1 MKNILI
7 IEDNLEVRENT
18 AEILELAGYKVFTA
32 ENGKIGVEVAQD
44 EKPDLIVCDIMMPVL
59 DGYGVLHLLNKNPE
73 TAVIPFIFL
82 TAKAEKS
89 DYQKGM
95 EMGADGYIAKPFDDT
110 ELLNAIETRL
120 KKAEILKQSFSQDQK
135 GVNEFITS
143 VNSTSNIKLLSDTYE
158 VVKYKRKHNLYSEE
172 SYPRYLYFVK
182 SGKVKTFKI
191 NEEGKELIIEI
202 GSEGNF
208 IGYTPILEGTNYK
221 ESAEILEDAE
231 LMIIP
236 REDFVKLISYDSQI
250 AGQFI
255 KMLAKNVHEKEE
267 RLLSLAYNSVRK
279 RVASG
284 LIEIFDKFKSQMQG
298 DTRIKISRDDLA
310 RIVGTATESL
320 IRTLSDF
327 KSEKLIDIESG
338 KIILL
343 QENKLRNLSN

>member
-32 ENGKIGVEVAQD
+32 ENGKIGVEVALD

-120 KKAEILKQSFSQDQK
+120 KKAEILKQTFSQDQS
-135 GVNEFITS
+135 GLNEFISS
-143 VNSTSNIKLLSDTYE
+143 VNSNTNIKLLSDTYE
-158 VVKYKRKHNLYSEE
+158 VVRYKRKHSLYSEE
-172 SYPRYLYFVK
+172 SYPRHLYFIK

-191 NEEGKELIIEI
+191 NEDGKELIIEI
-202 GSEGNF
+202 GSDGNF
-208 IGYTPILEGTNYK
+208 IGYTPILEGTNYN

-231 LMIIP
+231 LMVIP

-255 KMLAKNVHEKEE
+255 KMLARNVHEKEE

-284 LIEIFDKFKSQMQG
+284 LIEIFDKFKAQMQG
-298 DTRIKISRDDLA
+298 DTRLKISRDDLA

>member
-7 IEDNLEVRENT
+7 IEDNLEVRENI

-32 ENGKIGVEVAQD
+32 ENGKVGVEVAMD

-59 DGYGVLHLLNKNPE
+59 DGYGVLHLLSKNPE

-120 KKAEILKQSFSQDQK
+120 KKTEILKKSFSHDQS
-135 GVNEFITS
+135 GLNDFIAT
-143 VNSTSNIKLLSDTYE
+143 VNSNSNIKLLSDNYE
-158 VVKYKRKHNLYSEE
+158 VVKYKRKHSLYSEGA
-172 SYPRYLYFVK
+172 YPRYLYFIK
-182 SGKVKTFKI
+182 SGKIKTFKI
-191 NEEGKELIIEI
+191 NEGGKELIIEI
-202 GSEGNF
+202 GSDGNF
-208 IGYTPILEGTNYK
+208 IGYTPILEGSNYN
-221 ESAEILEDAE
+221 ESAEVLEDAE
-231 LMIIP
+231 LMVIP
-236 REDFVKLISYDSQI
+236 REDFLKLINYDSHI

-255 KMLAKNVHEKEE
+255 KLLAKNVHEKEE

-284 LIEIFDKFKSQMQG
+284 LIEIFDKFKTQMQD
-298 DTRIKISRDDLA
+298 DTRLKISRDDLA

-320 IRTLSDF
+320 IRSLSDF

>member
-32 ENGKIGVEVAQD
+32 ENGKIGVEVAID

-59 DGYGVLHLLNKNPE
+59 DGYGVLHLLSKNPD

-120 KKAEILKQSFSQDQK
+120 KKAEILKQTFSQDHV
-135 GVNEFITS
+135 GVTDFIDS
-143 VNSTSNIKLLSDTYE
+143 VNSNTNIKLLSDRYE
-158 VVKYKRKHNLYSEE
+158 IVRYKKKHILYSEGAH
-172 SYPRYLYFVK
+172 PRNLFFVK
-182 SGKVKTFKI
+182 SGKIKTLKI
-191 NEEGKELIIEI
+191 NEDGKELIIEI
-202 GSEGNF
+202 SSNGDF
-208 IGYTPILEGTNYK
+208 VGYTPILEDTPYK
-221 ESAEILEDAE
+221 DSAEVLEDVE

-236 REDFVKLISYDSQI
+236 REDFVKLITYDSQV

-255 KMLAKNVHEKEE
+255 KLLAKNIHEKED

-284 LIEIFDKFKSQMQG
+284 LIEISDKFKSQLQE

-338 KIILL
+338 KILLL

>member
-32 ENGKIGVEVAQD
+32 ENGKIGVEVAID

-59 DGYGVLHLLNKNPE
+59 DGYGVLHLLSKNPE
-73 TAVIPFIFL
+73 TTTIPFIFL

-95 EMGADGYIAKPFDDT
+95 EMGADGYISKPFDDT

-120 KKAEILKQSFSQDQK
+120 KKSEILRQTFSHDHA
-135 GVNEFITS
+135 GMNEFIDS
-143 VNSTSNIKLLSDTYE
+143 VKSSTNIKLLSDSYE
-158 VVKYKRKHNLYSEE
+158 VVRFKKKHVLYSEE
-172 SYPRYLYFVK
+172 GYPRNLFFVK
-182 SGKVKTFKI
+182 SGKVKTYKI
-191 NEEGKELIIEI
+191 NEDGKELIIEI
-202 GSEGNF
+202 NGTGDF
-208 IGYTPILEGTNYK
+208 VGYTPILEDTIYK
-221 ESAEILEDAE
+221 DAAEILEDAE

-236 REDFVKLISYDSQI
+236 REDFVKLISYDSQV

-255 KMLAKNVHEKEE
+255 KLLAKNVREKED

-284 LIEIFDKFKSQMQG
+284 LMEIFDKFKSQMQE

-310 RIVGTATESL
+310 RIVGTATDSL

-327 KSEKLIDIESG
+327 KSKKLIDIESG
-338 KIILL
+338 KILIL
-343 QENKLRNLSN
+343 ENDKLRNLSN

>member
-32 ENGKIGVEVAQD
+32 ENGKVGVEVAID

-59 DGYGVLHLLNKNPE
+59 DGYGVLHLLGKNPD
-73 TAVIPFIFL
+73 TATIPFIFL

-95 EMGADGYIAKPFDDT
+95 EMGADGYISKPFDDT

-120 KKAEILKQSFSQDQK
+120 KKSEMLKQAFSHGQMAM
-135 GVNEFITS
+135 NEFIDS
-143 VNSTSNIKLLSDTYE
+143 VKSSTNIKLLSDSYE
-158 VVKYKRKHNLYSEE
+158 VAKFKKKHVLYTEE
-172 SYPRYLYFVK
+172 GYPHNLYFVK
-182 SGKVKTFKI
+182 SGKVKTYKI

-202 GSEGNF
+202 SSTGDF
-208 IGYTPILEGTNYK
+208 VGYTPILEETLYK
-221 ESAEILEDAE
+221 ETAEILEDAE
-231 LMIIP
+231 LMAIP
-236 REDFVKLISYDSQI
+236 REDFVKLISYDSQV

-255 KMLAKNVHEKEE
+255 KLLAKNIHEKED

-284 LIEIFDKFKSQMQG
+284 LIEISDKFKNQAQG
-298 DTRIKISRDDLA
+298 DARIKISRDDLA

-338 KIILL
+338 KILIL
-343 QENKLRNLSN
+343 QEARLRNLSN

>member
-32 ENGKIGVEVAQD
+32 ENGKVGVEVAQD

-59 DGYGVLHLLNKNPE
+59 DGYGVLHLLGKNPE

-95 EMGADGYIAKPFDDT
+95 EMGADGYITKPFDDT

-120 KKAEILKQSFSQDQK
+120 KKAEILKQTFSQDQA
-135 GVNEFITS
+135 GLNEFITS
-143 VNSTSNIKLLSDTYE
+143 VNANTNIKLLSDTYE
-158 VVKYKRKHNLYSEE
+158 VVKYKRKHSLYSEGAH
-172 SYPRYLYFVK
+172 PRYLYFIK
-182 SGKVKTFKI
+182 SGKIKTFKI

-208 IGYTPILEGTNYK
+208 IGYSPILEGSNYN
-221 ESAEILEDAE
+221 ESAEVLEDAE
-231 LMIIP
+231 LMVIP
-236 REDFVKLISYDSQI
+236 REDFLKLINYDSQI

-255 KMLAKNVHEKEE
+255 KLLARNVHEKEE

-284 LIEIFDKFKSQMQG
+284 LIEIFDKFKARMQE
-298 DTRIKISRDDLA
+298 DARLKISRDDLA

-338 KIILL
+338 KIVLL

>member
-32 ENGKIGVEVAQD
+32 ENGKIGVEVAID

-59 DGYGVLHLLNKNPE
+59 DGYGVLHLLSKNPE
-73 TAVIPFIFL
+73 TTTIPFIFL

-95 EMGADGYIAKPFDDT
+95 EMGADGYISKPFDDT

-120 KKAEILKQSFSQDQK
+120 KKSEILRQTFSQDQT
-135 GVNEFITS
+135 GVNDFINS
-143 VNSTSNIKLLSDTYE
+143 VKSNTNIKLLSDTYE
-158 VVKYKRKHNLYSEE
+158 VAKFKKKHVLYSEDG
-172 SYPRYLYFVK
+172 YPRNLYFVR
-182 SGKVKTFKI
+182 SGKIKTYKI
-191 NEEGKELIIEI
+191 NEDGKELIIEI
-202 GSEGNF
+202 SSTGDF
-208 IGYTPILEGTNYK
+208 VGYTPILEDTVYK
-221 ESAEILEDAE
+221 DASEVLEDAE
-231 LMIIP
+231 VMIIP
-236 REDFVKLISYDSQI
+236 REDFVKLISYDSQV

-255 KMLAKNVHEKEE
+255 KLLAKNVHEKED

-284 LIEIFDKFKSQMQG
+284 LIEIFDKFKSQMQE

-338 KIILL
+338 KILILKDD
-343 QENKLRNLSN
+343 KLRNLSN

>member
-7 IEDNLEVRENT
+7 IEDNFEVRENT

-32 ENGKIGVEVAQD
+32 ENGKLGVEVAVD

-59 DGYGVLHLLNKNPE
+59 DGYGVLHLLSKNPE
-73 TAVIPFIFL
+73 TATIPFIFL

-120 KKAEILKQSFSQDQK
+120 KKSELLRQTFSQDTA
-135 GVNEFITS
+135 GVNNFLNS
-143 VNSTSNIKLLSDTYE
+143 VKSNTGIKLLQDSYE
-158 VVKYKRKHNLYSEE
+158 VSKYKKKHSLYSEG
-172 SYPRYLYFVK
+172 SYPRNLFFVK
-182 SGKVKTFKI
+182 SGKIKTYKI
-191 NEEGKELIIEI
+191 NEDGKELIIEI
-202 GSEGNF
+202 SSSGDF
-208 IGYTPILEGTNYK
+208 VGYTPILEETSYK
-221 ESAEILEDAE
+221 DSAEVLEDAE

-236 REDFVKLISYDSQI
+236 REDFAKLISYDSQVSS
-250 AGQFI
+250 QFI
-255 KMLAKNVHEKEE
+255 KLLAKNVHEKEE

-284 LIEIFDKFKSQMQG
+284 LIEINDKFKGQASG
-298 DTRIKISRDDLA
+298 DGRIKISRDDLA

-327 KSEKLIDIESG
+327 KGEKLIDIESG
-338 KIILL
+338 KILL
-343 QENKLRNLSN
+343 LKEEKLRHLSN

>member
-1 MKNILI
+1 M
-7 IEDNLEVRENT
+7 EVRENT

-32 ENGKIGVEVAQD
+32 ENGKIGVEVAID

-59 DGYGVLHLLNKNPE
+59 DGYGVLHLLSKNPE
-73 TAVIPFIFL
+73 TTTIPFIFL

-95 EMGADGYIAKPFDDT
+95 EMGADGYISKPFDDT

-120 KKAEILKQSFSQDQK
+120 KKSEILRQTFSQDQT
-135 GVNEFITS
+135 GVNDFINS
-143 VNSTSNIKLLSDTYE
+143 VKSNTNIKLLSDTYE
-158 VVKYKRKHNLYSEE
+158 VAKFKKKHVLYSEDG
-172 SYPRYLYFVK
+172 YPRNLYFVR
-182 SGKVKTFKI
+182 SGKIKTYKI
-191 NEEGKELIIEI
+191 NEDGKELIIEI
-202 GSEGNF
+202 SSTGDF
-208 IGYTPILEGTNYK
+208 VGYTPILEDTVYK
-221 ESAEILEDAE
+221 DASEVLEDAE
-231 LMIIP
+231 VMIIP
-236 REDFVKLISYDSQI
+236 REDFVKLISYDSQV

-255 KMLAKNVHEKEE
+255 KLLAKNVHEKED

-284 LIEIFDKFKSQMQG
+284 LIEIFDKFKSQMQE

-338 KIILL
+338 KILILKDD
-343 QENKLRNLSN
+343 KLRNLSN

>member
-7 IEDNLEVRENT
+7 IEDNHEVRENT

-32 ENGKIGVEVAQD
+32 ENGKIGVEVAID
-44 EKPDLIVCDIMMPVL
+44 EKPDLIVCDIMMPIL
-59 DGYGVLHLLNKNPE
+59 DGYGVLHLLSKNPE

-95 EMGADGYIAKPFDDT
+95 GMGADGYITKPFDDT

-120 KKAEILKQSFSQDQK
+120 KKAEILRQTFSQDQA
-135 GVNEFITS
+135 GVSDFIAT
-143 VNSTSNIKLLSDTYE
+143 VKSNTGIKLLSDAYE
-158 VVKYKRKHNLYSEE
+158 VVQYKRKHMLYSEG
-172 SYPRYLYFVK
+172 SHPRHLFFVK
-182 SGKVKTFKI
+182 TGKVKTYKI
-191 NEEGKELIIEI
+191 NEDGKELIIEI
-202 GSEGNF
+202 AGEGNF
-208 IGYTPILEGTNYK
+208 LGYTPILEDVNYS
-221 ESAEILEDAE
+221 ETAEVLEDAE

-236 REDFVKLISYDSQI
+236 REDFVKLIGYDSQI

-255 KMLAKNVHEKEE
+255 KLLAKNVHEKEE

-284 LIEIFDKFKSQMQG
+284 LIEIFDKFKAQMG
-298 DTRIKISRDDLA
+298 EDARLKISRDDLA

-338 KIILL
+338 KIVLL
-343 QENKLRNLSN
+343 REDKLRNMSN

>member
-32 ENGKIGVEVAQD
+32 ENGKVGVEIAID
-44 EKPDLIVCDIMMPVL
+44 EQPDLIVCDIMMPVL
-59 DGYGVLHLLNKNPE
+59 DGYGVLHLLSKNIA
-73 TAVIPFIFL
+73 TAAIPFIFL

-120 KKAEILKQSFSQDQK
+120 KKNEILKQTFSHDQA
-135 GVNEFITS
+135 GVNDFINS
-143 VNSTSNIKLLSDTYE
+143 VKSNTNIKLLSSSYE
-158 VVKYKRKHNLYSEE
+158 LVHYKKKHVLYSEA
-172 SYPRYLYFVK
+172 SHPRNLFFVK
-182 SGKVKTFKI
+182 SGKIKTFKI
-191 NEEGKELIIEI
+191 NEDGKELIIEI
-202 GSEGNF
+202 NSNGDF
-208 IGYTPILEGTNYK
+208 VGYTPILEDTVYK
-221 ESAEILEDAE
+221 DSAEVLEDVE
-231 LMIIP
+231 LMVIP
-236 REDFVKLISYDSQI
+236 REDFVKLISYDSQV

-255 KMLAKNVHEKEE
+255 KLLAKNVHEKED

-284 LIEIFDKFKSQMQG
+284 LIEIFDKFKDQMK
-298 DTRIKISRDDLA
+298 DDARIKISRDDLA

-338 KIILL
+338 KILLL
-343 QENKLRNLSN
+343 QEDRLRNLSN

>member
-32 ENGKIGVEVAQD
+32 ENGKIGVEVAID

-59 DGYGVLHLLNKNPE
+59 DGYGVLHLLSKNPE
-73 TAVIPFIFL
+73 TTTIPFIFL

-95 EMGADGYIAKPFDDT
+95 EMGADGYISKPFDDT

-120 KKAEILKQSFSQDQK
+120 KKSEILRQTFPQDQT
-135 GVNEFITS
+135 GVNDFINS
-143 VNSTSNIKLLSDTYE
+143 VKSNTNIKLLSDTYE
-158 VVKYKRKHNLYSEE
+158 VAKFKKKHVLYSEDG
-172 SYPRYLYFVK
+172 YPRNLYFVR
-182 SGKVKTFKI
+182 SGKIKTYKI
-191 NEEGKELIIEI
+191 NEDGKELIIEI
-202 GSEGNF
+202 SSTGDF
-208 IGYTPILEGTNYK
+208 VGYTPILEDTVYK
-221 ESAEILEDAE
+221 DASEVLEDAE
-231 LMIIP
+231 VMIIP
-236 REDFVKLISYDSQI
+236 REDFVKLISYDSQV

-255 KMLAKNVHEKEE
+255 KLLAKNVHEKED

-284 LIEIFDKFKSQMQG
+284 LIEIFDKFKSQMQE

-338 KIILL
+338 KILILKDD
-343 QENKLRNLSN
+343 KLRNLSN

>member
-7 IEDNLEVRENT
+7 IEDNFEVRENT

-32 ENGKIGVEVAQD
+32 ENGKLGVEVAID
-44 EKPDLIVCDIMMPVL
+44 ENPDLIVCDIMMPVL
-59 DGYGVLHLLNKNPE
+59 DGYGVLHLLSKNPQ
-73 TAVIPFIFL
+73 TATIPFIFL

-120 KKAEILKQSFSQDQK
+120 RKAEIIRQTFSQDAA
-135 GVNEFITS
+135 GVNSFLDS
-143 VNSTSNIKLLSDTYE
+143 VKSNTGVKLLSDRYE
-158 VVKYKRKHNLYSEE
+158 VVQYKKKHILYSEG
-172 SYPRYLYFVK
+172 SYPRNLFFVK
-182 SGKVKTFKI
+182 KGKIKTFKI
-191 NEEGKELIIEI
+191 NEDGKELIIEI
-202 GSEGNF
+202 SSGSDF
-208 IGYTPILEGTNYK
+208 VGYTPILEETSYK
-221 ESAEILEDAE
+221 DSAEVLEDAE

-236 REDFVKLISYDSQI
+236 REDFAKLIHYDNQV

-255 KMLAKNVHEKEE
+255 KLLARNVHEKEE

-284 LIEIFDKFKSQMQG
+284 LIELNDKFKGQIQG
-298 DTRIKISRDDLA
+298 DSRIKVSRDDLA

-327 KSEKLIDIESG
+327 KGEKLIDIESG
-338 KIILL
+338 KILLL
-343 QENKLRNLSN
+343 QEDKLRNLSN

>member
-32 ENGKIGVEVAQD
+32 ENGKVGVEVAIE
-44 EKPDLIVCDIMMPVL
+44 EKPDLILCDIMMPVL
-59 DGYGVLHLLNKNPE
+59 DGYGVLHLLTKNPE
-73 TAVIPFIFL
+73 TAAIPFIFL

-95 EMGADGYIAKPFDDT
+95 GMGADGYIAKPFDDT
-110 ELLNAIETRL
+110 ELLNAVETRL
-120 KKAEILKQSFSQDQK
+120 KKAEIVKKSFSHDQA
-135 GVNEFITS
+135 GLNEFIAS
-143 VNSTSNIKLLSDTYE
+143 VNSNTNIKLLSENYE
-158 VVKYKRKHNLYSEE
+158 VVKYKRKHSLYTEGSH
-172 SYPRYLYFVK
+172 PRHLFFVR
-182 SGKVKTFKI
+182 SGKIKTYKI
-191 NEEGKELIIEI
+191 NEDGKELIIEI

-208 IGYTPILEGTNYK
+208 IGYTPLLEGSNYN
-221 ESAEILEDAE
+221 ESAEVLEDAE
-231 LMIIP
+231 VMVIP
-236 REDFVKLISYDSQI
+236 REDFLKLISYDSHI

-255 KMLAKNVHEKEE
+255 KLLAKNVHEKEE
-267 RLLSLAYNSVRK
+267 RLLSLAYHSVRK

-284 LIEIFDKFKSQMQG
+284 LIEIFDKFKTQIQE
-298 DTRIKISRDDLA
+298 DARLKISRDDLA
-310 RIVGTATESL
+310 KIVGTATESL

-343 QENKLRNLSN
+343 QEHRLRNLSN